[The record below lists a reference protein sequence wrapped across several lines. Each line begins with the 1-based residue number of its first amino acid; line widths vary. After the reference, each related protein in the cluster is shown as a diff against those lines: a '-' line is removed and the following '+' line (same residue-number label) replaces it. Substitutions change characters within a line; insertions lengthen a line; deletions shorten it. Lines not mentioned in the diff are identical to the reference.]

1 MPRQKSIIPKEKRKV
16 YSKKRQKPL
25 KFKLPSIRT
34 FDGLDIKLTTDDL
47 DRVTELIKCGASV
60 EYVAYSL
67 GCSGGEFNVAV
78 NNSERLKEAIK
89 KGQALDD
96 FEITSKF
103 REMALSGNI
112 AAGIWYSK
120 NKMGW
125 KDSHV
130 QNKTGDITINVVTG
144 IDRDDPQD
152 PIDAE
157 YTHISD

>member
-1 MPRQKSIIPKEKRKV
+1 MPRPKSIIPKEKRKT
-16 YSKKRQKPL
+16 YSKKRSKPL
-25 KFKLPSIRT
+25 VYKLPT
-34 FDGLDIKLTTDDL
+34 LKGFNGLDVKLTVNDL

-67 GCSGGEFNVAV
+67 GVSGGEFNVAV

-103 REMALSGNI
+103 REMALNGNI

-144 IDRDDPQD
+144 IDRDEPEP

-157 YTHISD
+157 YTHIDD

>member
-1 MPRQKSIIPKEKRKV
+1 MPRKKSILPKDKRKAV
-16 YSKKRQKPL
+16 SKVKQHPMRI
-25 KFKLPSIRT
+25 KLPT
-34 FDGLDIKLTTDDL
+34 VVTWEGYEYKLTERDL
-47 DRVTELIKCGASV
+47 ERVTELVGAGASA

-67 GCSGGEFNVAV
+67 GISGGEFNVAI

-89 KGQALDD
+89 KGHAKDD
-96 FEITSKF
+96 YEMTSKF
-103 REMALSGNI
+103 REMALNGNI

-130 QNKTGDITINVVTG
+130 QSKTGDITINVVTG

-157 YTHISD
+157 YTHIQD